1 MSENK
6 IQVSV
11 SGTVDGY
18 MVALQTEV
26 TSNEVVASVADLI
39 KQLKSQGA
47 TGVRQLGQSDQNDDS
62 DASPP
67 IQKLAT
73 ELDIDG
79 NALKPHVGFKGSTVQ
94 IIKASQLMVTDA
106 LTMII
111 LSIEKGLG
119 QASLSLDEM
128 QGLIELNGVK
138 YEYPTTTAIFNLKK
152 VGYINGTLY
161 DQERR
166 LSLTHKGEENARKA
180 FKALMGGTAPMR
192 KVKTQKKRTRR

>member
-1 MSENK
+1 MNESK

-18 MVALQTEV
+18 MVTLQTEV
-26 TSNEVVASVADLI
+26 TSSEVVGSLTDLL
-39 KQLKSQGA
+39 KQLKDYGA
-47 TGVRQLGQSDQNDDS
+47 TEVKRLKPSDDDS
-62 DASPP
+62 GVSKP

-73 ELDIDG
+73 ELEIDESD
-79 NALKPHVGFKGSTVQ
+79 LKPFVGFKGSTAQ
-94 IIKASQLMVTDA
+94 ITKASQLMVTDA

-128 QGLIELNGVK
+128 QALIDLNGVK

-152 VGYINGTLY
+152 VGYINGSLY

-166 LSLTHKGEENARKA
+166 LSLTPKGEDNARKA
-180 FKALMGGTAPMR
+180 FKALIGGTAPKRSMR
-192 KVKTQKKRTRR
+192 SRKKV